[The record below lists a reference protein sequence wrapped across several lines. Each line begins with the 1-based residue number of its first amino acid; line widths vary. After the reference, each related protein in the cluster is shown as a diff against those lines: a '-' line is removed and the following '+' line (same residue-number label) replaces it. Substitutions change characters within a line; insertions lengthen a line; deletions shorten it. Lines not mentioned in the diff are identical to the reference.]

1 METKKIIRDERKKRK
16 LTQSELAKK
25 LGVSQATITMIEAGR
40 RGASDEL
47 KVKIAN
53 YFNLSIEYIFFNDIN
68 HKW

>member
-25 LGVSQATITMIEAGR
+25 LGVSQATITMIEAGK
-40 RGASDEL
+40 RGVSDEL